1 MDAIKPTTDAGL
13 VAAVLVEWAEDK
25 SQILIDE
32 INADIAILDDSPT
45 NAQVVAIVRN
55 SAVRQRKIINGVVKL
70 VKKDGL

>member
-1 MDAIKPTTDAGL
+1 MDAIEPTTDAGL
-13 VAAVLVEWAEDK
+13 VAAALIEWAEDK
-25 SQILIDE
+25 AQVLIDE

-55 SAVRQRKIINGVVKL
+55 SAVRQRKIINGVIKL